1 MELVQYKDAAIAR
14 DIQHPALKKVVDY
27 LKTHDVSQEEKGTHT
42 VSDDFFYNVI
52 EMETTDEEHRVW
64 ESHRA
69 YYDVHVLFEGKERI
83 SYNFLS
89 NMKVEDY
96 VKEEDWQQMSG
107 TSLFDIHFT
116 PGSILLLDPNDA
128 HKTGLKVDRHK
139 VFARSFL
146 KCAYSLRGS
155 FFSFQAGEIE
165 QFLREGVL
173 SSGH

>member
-89 NMKVEDY
+89 NMKVESVGLQD
-96 VKEEDWQQMSG
+96 
-107 TSLFDIHFT
+107 
-116 PGSILLLDPNDA
+116 
-128 HKTGLKVDRHK
+128 TGNL
-139 VFARSFL
+139 
-146 KCAYSLRGS
+146 CAYSLRGS

-165 QFLREGVL
+165 QFLREGFL

>member
-96 VKEEDWQQMSG
+96 GS
-107 TSLFDIHFT
+107 SLFDIHFT

-128 HKTGLKVDRHK
+128 HKTGLKVDQAQGIRK
-139 VFARSFL
+139 VVFKVRL
-146 KCAYSLRGS
+146 
-155 FFSFQAGEIE
+155 
-165 QFLREGVL
+165 
-173 SSGH
+173 

>member
-107 TSLFDIHFT
+107 PSLFDIHFT

-128 HKTGLKVDRHK
+128 HKTGLKVDQAQGIRK
-139 VFARSFL
+139 VVFKVRL
-146 KCAYSLRGS
+146 
-155 FFSFQAGEIE
+155 
-165 QFLREGVL
+165 
-173 SSGH
+173 

>member
-42 VSDDFFYNVI
+42 VSEDFFYNVI

-107 TSLFDIHFT
+107 
-116 PGSILLLDPNDA
+116 SILLLDPNDA
-128 HKTGLKVDRHK
+128 HKTGLKVDQAQGIRK
-139 VFARSFL
+139 VVFKVRL
-146 KCAYSLRGS
+146 
-155 FFSFQAGEIE
+155 
-165 QFLREGVL
+165 
-173 SSGH
+173 